1 MSNRS
6 DVISKLEI
14 KAKKLAVSFSK
25 LAKSRINQKHQMCS
39 KMHSTAIALRDIK
52 SGAPFQLIDGFVV
65 TQSTKVKLAGE

>member
-25 LAKSRINQKHQMCS
+25 LTKSRINQKHQMCS
-39 KMHSTAIALRDIK
+39 KMHSVASALRDIK
-52 SGAPFQLIDGFVV
+52 SGAPFLLTDGFVV
-65 TQSTKVKLAGE
+65 TQSTRVKLTGE